1 MSLTPPQIAKRYRVS
16 PEKVLGW
23 IRRGELRAI
32 NIAMNP
38 HGKRPRWIITAEAL
52 ADFEQARS
60 SRPAPR
66 PSPRTR
72 RSASENVIQFFT

>member
-38 HGKRPRWIITAEAL
+38 HGKCPRWIITPESL

-66 PSPRTR
+66 PLSRTR
-72 RSASENVIQFFT
+72 RSASENVIQFFN